1 MATRKTE
8 NGPDTSTGSNPERA
22 QADAA
27 SATVSANAPQLTSVR
42 IVSNYPQVVVYKVK
56 SKKKRKKKKYTAGLR
71 DLQRVAHG
79 FSDSS
84 ERLSRAFSRGVVRY
98 RKAQNKSAR
107 KKRDGGITDYA
118 DNLSKGASKGLRI
131 ASRAPYDFTRRV
143 NTKPYTRLVRSS
155 FGIVLSPFFR

>member
-1 MATRKTE
+1 MPTKKTE
-8 NGPDTSTGSNPERA
+8 NGPDTSAGSA
-22 QADAA
+22 QPYIA
-27 SATVSANAPQLTSVR
+27 SATAPADAPRLTNAR
-42 IVSNYPQVVVYKVK
+42 IVSTYPRVVLYKVK
-56 SKKKRKKKKYTAGLR
+56 SKKKKKKKYTAGLK

-79 FSDSS
+79 FTDSS
-84 ERLSRAFSRGVVRY
+84 ERLTRAFSRGVVRY

-143 NTKPYTRLVRSS
+143 NTKPYTRFVRST

>member
-1 MATRKTE
+1 MATRKIE
-8 NGPDTSTGSNPERA
+8 NGPATSTGSA

-27 SATVSANAPQLTSVR
+27 SATVSANAPQLTNAK
-42 IVSNYPQVVVYKVK
+42 IVSNYPRVVVYKVK
-56 SKKKRKKKKYTAGLR
+56 SKKKKKKKYTAGLK
-71 DLQRVAHG
+71 DLQRAAHG

-107 KKRDGGITDYA
+107 KKRDGGITDFA
-118 DNLSKGASKGLRI
+118 DNLSKGASRGLRI

-155 FGIVLSPFFR
+155 FGVVLSPFFR